1 MQHTLVRSLFL
12 LITGLCATGIS
23 YAQKVQE
30 PTRVPPEWNQ
40 PQKSFRIAGNLYY
53 VGTYDLASYLI
64 TTSDGN
70 ILVNTGLAASE
81 KSIRENIEALGFH
94 FKDIKILLNMQAHY
108 DHMGAMA
115 AIQRKTGAQFMVDA
129 GDASV
134 AETGGKTD
142 YLSGGLVTP
151 VSTFKPVKVNRILHD
166 KDTIRL
172 GDMKLVMLHH
182 PGHTVGSCSFI
193 FEVKDDQR
201 TYRVLLANMPTIII
215 NRKFSEITT
224 YPGMAKDYG
233 YTLNTMPGI
242 NFDLWLA
249 AHASQFDL
257 HKKHKDGDP
266 YNPAAFAGREDY
278 DKELADL
285 KAAYQQK
292 LSEE

>member
-1 MQHTLVRSLFL
+1 MQHTIVRSLFL
-12 LITGLCATGIS
+12 LITGLCTAGITH
-23 YAQKVQE
+23 AQKVQE
-30 PTRVPPEWNQ
+30 PTRVNPEWNQ
-40 PQKSFRIAGNLYY
+40 PQKPFRIAGNLYY

-64 TTSDGN
+64 ITTDGN

-81 KSIRENIEALGFH
+81 KSIRENIEALGFR
-94 FKDIKILLNMQAHY
+94 FKDIKILLTMQAHY

-129 GDASV
+129 GDVSV
-134 AETGGKTD
+134 SKSGGKTD
-142 YLSGGLVTP
+142 YELGKYG
-151 VSTFKPVKVNRILHD
+151 STYRPVKVDRVLHD
-166 KDTIRL
+166 KDTISL

-182 PGHTVGSCSFI
+182 PGHTIGSCSFI
-193 FEVKDDQR
+193 FDVKDDNR
-201 TYRVLLANMPTIII
+201 TYKVLLANMPTIII
-215 NRKFSEITT
+215 DGKFSAVKG

-233 YTLNTMPGI
+233 YTLDTMPKI

-257 HKKHKDGDP
+257 HKKHKDGDA

-278 DKELADL
+278 DKQLADL
-285 KAAYQQK
+285 KAAYQKK